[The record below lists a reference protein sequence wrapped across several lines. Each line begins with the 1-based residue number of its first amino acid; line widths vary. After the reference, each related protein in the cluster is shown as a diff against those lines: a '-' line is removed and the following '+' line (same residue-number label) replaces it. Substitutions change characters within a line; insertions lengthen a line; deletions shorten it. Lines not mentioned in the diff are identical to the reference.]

1 MKCYLILEVM
11 TAATISCE
19 KTNGLLLN
27 WRKYFLNVHLFATQY
42 SFYSHQG
49 RHFFLKR
56 LVLKLA

>member
-27 WRKYFLNVHLFATQY
+27 WRKYFLNVQLFATQY

-49 RHFFLKR
+49 RHFF
-56 LVLKLA
+56 